1 MLGMTPRA
9 LQAFVAVTTL
19 AACQA
24 LFAQQPPAR
33 ADAPPPPRLII
44 DPSLEPEVRIIE
56 RGTDKVEEF
65 RVNGRLYM
73 IRITPAGGTPY
84 VLVDETGDGKF
95 ATPAQGPAEAHR
107 LAVPMWVI
115 KSF

>member
-1 MLGMTPRA
+1 MTSRA
-9 LQAFVAVTTL
+9 FQTFVAVASL
-19 AACQA
+19 AASHV

-33 ADAPPPPRLII
+33 ADAPPPPRLLI

-73 IRITPAGGTPY
+73 IRVTPAGGTPY
-84 VLVDETGDGKF
+84 VLVDESGDGKF
-95 ATPAQGPAEAHR
+95 ATPTQGPGDAHR
-107 LAVPMWVI
+107 LSVPMWVI